1 MRVAIDEQIFVAQR
15 FGGIS
20 RMFVSLMEEF
30 RLRPELEVTLQP
42 LTNRVINH
50 YLLHS
55 PDLVNT
61 LGVRTASSTLSAL
74 AGYLLTPRPR
84 TSVDIVHNSFYLPH
98 GLAGY
103 PGARRIV
110 TVHDMIPELMPRTR
124 RRLDFI
130 TLKKAYVQR
139 ADHIICVS
147 EATRRDLEAV
157 YGPPAVPVSVIHHG
171 VDDRFRPS
179 APRPEFLPRDYLLFV
194 GNRSQ
199 YKDVDTLYRAF
210 AEVAANDESLIL
222 VLVGG
227 GPLTSKEQA
236 RLRELRIHERV
247 MQRFLADE
255 ELPGAYAHA
264 TIFVFPSQH
273 EGFGLPVLEAMASGV
288 PTVLARATSLPEVG
302 GEAAAYFAP
311 GDSSDL
317 ARTLIELMGSSDRMT
332 DLAQL
337 GRARAAKF
345 TWHDAAVRT
354 AQVYESVLG

>member
-1 MRVAIDEQIFVAQR
+1 
-15 FGGIS
+15 
-20 RMFVSLMEEF
+20 
-30 RLRPELEVTLQP
+30 
-42 LTNRVINH
+42 
-50 YLLHS
+50 
-55 PDLVNT
+55 
-61 LGVRTASSTLSAL
+61 
-74 AGYLLTPRPR
+74 
-84 TSVDIVHNSFYLPH
+84 
-98 GLAGY
+98 
-103 PGARRIV
+103 
-110 TVHDMIPELMPRTR
+110 
-124 RRLDFI
+124 
-130 TLKKAYVQR
+130 
-139 ADHIICVS
+139 
-147 EATRRDLEAV
+147 
-157 YGPPAVPVSVIHHG
+157 
-171 VDDRFRPS
+171 
-179 APRPEFLPRDYLLFV
+179 
-194 GNRSQ
+194 
-199 YKDVDTLYRAF
+199 
-210 AEVAANDESLIL
+210 
-222 VLVGG
+222 
-227 GPLTSKEQA
+227 
-236 RLRELRIHERV
+236 